1 MRKVINIQIPE
12 PCHEDWNIMTPQDKG
27 RHCAVCSKT
36 VVDFTKSTD
45 EQIISTI
52 EQSNKL
58 CGRFKNNQLNRDVV
72 FSRKERN
79 NYLNLV
85 ASSVLAFLSISTH
98 NALAQGQPKVLQL
111 DSTEYNLVKGKVAT
125 SVLKEKVISGT
136 IISKEDKLPLP
147 GANVII
153 KGSTIGTQSDFDGNF
168 TLKTSVDDTLV
179 ISYLGFETIE
189 IKVSRLKTY
198 KVSLEMDESIL
209 GMFVTVGYP
218 VYSKSENVC
227 SPEELERMQIR
238 KKRKENQLAFYK
250 RKLKEEK
257 ALRKVKREQI
267 RSGEIERTAT
277 GKFLY
282 KLTNIFRKK

>member
-12 PCHEDWNIMTPQDKG
+12 PCHEDWNTMTPQDKG

-45 EQIISTI
+45 EQIISTF

-58 CGRFKNNQLNRDVV
+58 CGRFKSNQLNRDVV

-79 NYLNLV
+79 NYLSLV
-85 ASSVLAFLSISTH
+85 ASGLLAFLSIG
-98 NALAQGQPKVLQL
+98 NQDAQAQGQPKVVQI
-111 DSTEYNLVKGKVAT
+111 DSTELNFVKGKIAT
-125 SVLKEKVISGT
+125 SVLKEKVITGT
-136 IISKEDKLPLP
+136 IISKEDQLPLP
-147 GANVII
+147 GVNVII
-153 KGSTIGTQSDFDGNF
+153 KGTTIGTQSDFDGNF
-168 TLKTSVDDTLV
+168 TLKTSVDDILV

-198 KVSLEMDESIL
+198 KVSLEMDETIL
-209 GMFVTVGYP
+209 GMMVTVGYP
-218 VYSKSENVC
+218 VYSESENVC
-227 SPEELERMQIR
+227 SAEELERMQI
-238 KKRKENQLAFYK
+238 KKERKENQLAFYK

-267 RSGEIERTAT
+267 RNGTIERTKT
-277 GKFLY
+277 GKLLY
-282 KLTNIFRKK
+282 NLSNIFRKK